1 MQDGMSCMPGCLNSL
16 RQQGLPI
23 LAHLPPECWDYRY
36 ALPHLLYVMLRTKQW
51 TTVENQQSRVS
62 PFAIKT
68 HKWPKSSFCSF
79 LPSSLPPSL
88 FFPSFQCVFGL
99 YVCLCIVCMA
109 GACRGQR
116 RTSDPGNY
124 SYRGRELPHGCQ
136 EGDLCLTGVH
146 NCL

>member
-1 MQDGMSCMPGCLNSL
+1 MQDGMSCIPGCLNSLRQQGDGMSCIPGCLNSL

-36 ALPHLLYVMLRTKQW
+36 ALPYLLYVMLRTKQW
-51 TTVENQQSRVS
+51 TTVEKQQSRVS

-88 FFPSFQCVFGL
+88 FLPSFL
-99 YVCLCIVCMA
+99 SMCIWPVCMSMHCMY
-109 GACRGQR
+109 GWCLQR
-116 RTSDPGNY
+116 SEEDIRS
-124 SYRGRELPHGCQ
+124 REL
-136 EGDLCLTGVH
+136 
-146 NCL
+146 